1 MANPLDIVYSRMNA
15 DGTGFNEKTLV
26 PVLNHFVI
34 CGPTGDLTT
43 WTGSI
48 GNAVSASY
56 AISAS
61 WAPTGSWGLETGS
74 TYPFTAS
81 WAVSA
86 SYASTASYAMNGGG
100 GGGTDIIMVQMFI

>member
-34 CGPTGDLTT
+34 FGPCGELTT
-43 WTGSI
+43 FTGSFDA
-48 GNAVSASY
+48 G
-56 AISAS
+56 
-61 WAPTGSWGLETGS
+61 GGGGLGTGS

-81 WAVSA
+81 WTVSA

-100 GGGTDIIMVQMFI
+100 GEEGTDIIMVQMFI